1 MPELPEVETTLRGI
15 APYLRNHHIESVVIT
30 QPQLRWPVSSEL
42 QTLTHLRVLSLRRR
56 AKYLIIDTEHGN
68 TDPGHIIIHLGMSG
82 SLRIVNQDEP
92 HRKHD
97 HVEFRLSSGK
107 LMRYHDPR
115 RFGAVLWTATGVDE
129 HVLIKKLGPEPL
141 DDDFDSEYLHRA
153 TRKRK
158 AAIKNL
164 IMDSHVV
171 VGVGN
176 IYASESL
183 FLAGVRPGLA
193 AGRITRA
200 QASGIVTAIK
210 QVLSDAI
217 DQGGTTLRDFV
228 NSDGAP
234 GYFQQT
240 LNVYGRSGELCRQCK
255 AQIKSKTIGQR
266 STFYCPD
273 CQS

>member
-15 APYLRNHHIESVVIT
+15 TPHLKNQQIEAVKVT
-30 QPQLRWPVSSEL
+30 QSQLRWPVSAEL
-42 QTLTHLRVLSLRRR
+42 KTLTPLTVLSLRRR
-56 AKYLIIDTEHGN
+56 AKYLIISTDT
-68 TDPGHIIIHLGMSG
+68 GHIIIHLGMSG
-82 SLRIVNQDEP
+82 SLRIVNHDEP
-92 HRKHD
+92 RRKHD

-115 RFGAVLWTATGVDE
+115 RFGAVLWTADSADT
-129 HVLIKKLGPEPL
+129 HALIKKLGPEPL
-141 DDDFDSEYLHRA
+141 DKQFDNEHLHRA

-158 AAIKNL
+158 VAIKNL

-176 IYASESL
+176 IYASELL

-193 AGRITRA
+193 AGRITHA
-200 QASGIVTAIK
+200 QASKIVAAIK
-210 QVLSDAI
+210 QVLTVAI
-217 DQGGTTLRDFV
+217 EQGGTTLRDFV

-240 LNVYGRSGELCRQCK
+240 LNVYGRTGEPCRHCK
-255 AQIKSKTIGQR
+255 AQIKTKTIGQR
-266 STFYCPD
+266 STFYCPN
-273 CQS
+273 CQH